1 MKVMLKAVFEGQVYQ
16 ITVPPEVLNDGAAF
30 FQYMNAD
37 MDRGWQMGR
46 EWVEAPDA
54 TQRCQIAAD
63 KLVDAINAE
72 NETLA
77 GLMAGYIVTHCPG
90 TREVHIVT
98 DGDPMETVL
107 IGA

>member
-1 MKVMLKAVFEGQVYQ
+1 MLKAVFEGQVYQ
-16 ITVPPEVLNDGAAF
+16 ITIPSEVLSDGADF
-30 FQYMNAD
+30 FQRMNAD

-46 EWVEAPDA
+46 EWVENPDA
-54 TQRCQIAAD
+54 MQRCQIAAD

-77 GLMAGYIVTHCPG
+77 GLMAGYIVSQCPG
-90 TREVHIVT
+90 TREVHIAT
-98 DGDPMETVL
+98 DGDPMETEL